1 MTLKAIPNLDDLW
14 RDSARVPDVPL
25 EAIPALRGKL
35 KELDVRLEMRQQAAG
50 NHEEAQHSEGD
61 RLLAVHEAASR
72 LGMKAA
78 TLYRRH
84 KTDPAIRALVVD
96 NGTRKLLFSP
106 QKIEAFLRRRT
117 GR

>member
-1 MTLKAIPNLDDLW
+1 MGDGHVENSGGERL
-14 RDSARVPDVPL
+14 
-25 EAIPALRGKL
+25 
-35 KELDVRLEMRQQAAG
+35 LDVHQ
-50 NHEEAQHSEGD
+50 
-61 RLLAVHEAASR
+61 AASR
-72 LGMKAA
+72 LGMKTA

-117 GR
+117 G